1 MKILKMSLVS
11 ILLVLGVTTNSYAW
25 GDREQGVAL
34 GAGAAIL
41 LGGLINAAQQPT
53 RYVEREPYYET
64 RPTVVYQEP
73 YYETRPTVVYR
84 EPYVQERVIIVDR
97 PPRYRHDYDDRYYR
111 SYR

>member
-64 RPTVVYQEP
+64 RPTVVY
-73 YYETRPTVVYR
+73 R